1 MKHVNKKKSYK
12 GETAR
17 SGRLRGGEHLR
28 DLKNKNPKSALYKHK
43 EAEHKN
49 EHMDIKMSISK
60 GFKDALTRQTNEGVR
75 IFRENK
81 PTLMNSKS
89 EMNHPKIPR
98 ILVDI

>member
-1 MKHVNKKKSYK
+1 
-12 GETAR
+12 
-17 SGRLRGGEHLR
+17 
-28 DLKNKNPKSALYKHK
+28 
-43 EAEHKN
+43 
-49 EHMDIKMSISK
+49 MDIKMSISK
-60 GFKDALTRQTNEGVR
+60 GFKDALTRQTNEGVT